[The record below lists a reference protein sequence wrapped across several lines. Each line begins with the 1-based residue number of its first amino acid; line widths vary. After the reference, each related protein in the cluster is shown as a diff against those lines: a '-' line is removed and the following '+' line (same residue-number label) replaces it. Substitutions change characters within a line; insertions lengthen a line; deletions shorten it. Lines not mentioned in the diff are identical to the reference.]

1 MTKII
6 GIKELQTQTKEIR
19 EAVEQGTHFIVVWR
33 SRPVFEIRPVNPT
46 DFVADL
52 KATQRYKKNFLKKMA
67 SAEHDIK
74 QGRTRTFQ
82 STEEFLQSLV

>member
-33 SRPVFEIRPVNPT
+33 SRPVNTT

-52 KATQRYKKNFLKKMA
+52 KATQRYRKNFLKKMA

-74 QGRTRTFQ
+74 HGRTKTFQ
-82 STEEFLQSLV
+82 STEEFLPSVAH